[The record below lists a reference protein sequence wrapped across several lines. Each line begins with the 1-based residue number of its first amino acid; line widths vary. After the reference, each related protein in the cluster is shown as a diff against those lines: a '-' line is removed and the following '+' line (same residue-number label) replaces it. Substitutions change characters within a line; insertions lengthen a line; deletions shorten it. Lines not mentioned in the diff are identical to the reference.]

1 MSRRIL
7 SCVVCGFV
15 SAAIAGVSVYPVAIA
30 QETGK
35 AAKADGG
42 KKVAKAGDRLPAN
55 YAKIGVSDD
64 QRKKIYEIQNKYSEQ
79 IANLQKQLAE
89 LKSKEN
95 EEVEAVLTAEQKKA
109 LRAANEESKK
119 KAAEKKK
126 GAEKEQSGEKGDK

>member
-1 MSRRIL
+1 MNRRVL

-15 SAAIAGVSVYPVAIA
+15 SATIVCVSAYPMAVA

-35 AAKADGG
+35 AGKAEGG
-42 KKVAKAGDRLPAN
+42 KKVVKPGDRLPAN

-64 QRKKIYEIQNKYSEQ
+64 QRKKIYEIQSKYSEQ
-79 IANLQKQLAE
+79 ITNLQKQLAE

-95 EEVEAVLTAEQKKA
+95 AEVEAVLTAEQKKA
-109 LRAANEESKK
+109 LQAANDETKK

-126 GAEKEQSGEKGDK
+126 GGEKEKGAEKSEK